1 MKIRLFLLVLL
12 FVSNIFA
19 DEIDVKN
26 LTQQQKETLKEI
38 KKEGDTYGLGYTLMA
53 IAIKE
58 SKLGEY
64 MVNLDTK
71 DFGLYQINLKSALNR
86 NNMKDTTWNRNFL
99 ASKLVSDFNFATK
112 NAIDELAYWQKF
124 HKNDWAKIWG
134 SYNAGFKFDSK
145 EARAYS
151 KDIALIIEK
160 LRKIDV

>member
-1 MKIRLFLLVLL
+1 MKIKLFLLVLL

-19 DEIDVKN
+19 NEIDVKN
-26 LTQQQKETLKEI
+26 LTEQQKETLKEI
-38 KKEGDTYGLGYTLMA
+38 KKEGYAHGLGYTLMA

-86 NNMKDTTWNRNFL
+86 NNMKDTTWNRNVL

-124 HKNDWAKIWG
+124 HKNNWSKIWG
-134 SYNAGFKFDSK
+134 SYNAGFKFNSK

-151 KDIALIIEK
+151 KEIASIIEK